1 MSAPC
6 VLTGDMQHATHNATH
21 SYMDAR
27 IIYISLANPFAV
39 TTLMGGTP
47 GYTDGYAQLIPSPF
61 LFCAG
66 EGAICGKQYAA
77 VI

>member
-1 MSAPC
+1 
-6 VLTGDMQHATHNATH
+6 
-21 SYMDAR
+21 MDAR

-66 EGAICGKQYAA
+66 EGAICGKQYAT